1 MRKSSSDVKKRIRRY
16 WDRRAH
22 TYDRSPGHSPK
33 DREIEV
39 WKKILKE
46 KIEGND
52 KSCVL
57 DVGTGTGFLSIMLT
71 EMGFNVV
78 GLDISREMLRK
89 AREKAKEMHI
99 EFVQGDA
106 ENLPFKTESFDA
118 VVNRA
123 VLWTLPDPER
133 ALAEWKRVLKSGGRL
148 CFFLHEIHPRG
159 IIPWIQRQLRN
170 ILILIFERRNPWNLH
185 RLKLNT
191 PFNRGAAPTI
201 MKNFIEA
208 CELEP
213 VSVEPMEEINKLK
226 IESMPLYYK
235 IMPNKHIQYCYTAIK
250 SHNNRDKKDK
260 K

>member
-1 MRKSSSDVKKRIRRY
+1 MRISSSDVKKRIRRY
-16 WDRRAH
+16 WDRRAY

-39 WKKILKE
+39 WKRLLKE

-52 KSCVL
+52 TSCVL

-78 GLDISREMLRK
+78 GLDISREMLRR

-159 IIPWIQRQLRN
+159 IIPWIQKQLRN
-170 ILILIFERRNPWNLH
+170 ILILIFERRNPWNL

-208 CELEP
+208 CGLEP
-213 VSVEPMEEINKLK
+213 LSVEPMEEINKLRR
-226 IESMPLYYK
+226 ESMPLYYK
-235 IMPNKHIQYCYTAIK
+235 IVSNKHIQYCYTAIK
-250 SHNNRDKKDK
+250 LHNNRDKKDK

>member
-1 MRKSSSDVKKRIRRY
+1 MRKSGSDVKKRIRRY

-39 WKKILKE
+39 WKRILKG

-52 KSCVL
+52 TSCVL

-78 GLDISREMLRK
+78 GLDISREMLRR

-170 ILILIFERRNPWNLH
+170 IFILIFERRNPWNL

-191 PFNRGAAPTI
+191 PFNRGAAPNI

-208 CELEP
+208 CGLEP
-213 VSVEPMEEINKLK
+213 LSVEPMEEINKLRR
-226 IESMPLYYK
+226 ENMPLYYK
-235 IMPNKHIQYCYTAIK
+235 IASNKHILYCYTAIK
-250 SHNNRDKKDK
+250 LHNNRDKKDK